1 MMQSLGCLAV
11 ALLQDDGGLA
21 RNVHWMTIFLG
32 IVAVAVVIGFLG
44 MCVAGI
50 KLLQL
55 VRKAEE
61 LAERL
66 EGKLSPMIDKSH
78 ALVEQLGPKVH
89 TITTN
94 VEQISYTVRGKVDEF
109 SATADEINRTV
120 KDANKRT
127 QAHVARV
134 DGMVSE
140 AVHTAQNVSRTVQE
154 SVRKPV
160 QQIAGIVAAVKRGV
174 ETWVERSPFKRHV
187 APVEEY
193 IPYEPPPAAEPPRYT
208 VDTKPVDTKRVTP
221 FG

>member
-1 MMQSLGCLAV
+1 MQSLSCL
-11 ALLQDDGGLA
+11 ALLQDDGVLVH
-21 RNVHWMTIFLG
+21 NVHLTAIFMG
-32 IVAVAVVIGFLG
+32 IIAVAVVIGFLG
-44 MCVAGI
+44 TCVAGI

-55 VRKAEE
+55 MRKAEA
-61 LAERL
+61 LAERM
-66 EGKLSPMIDKSH
+66 EGKLTPMIDKAHS
-78 ALVEQLGPKVH
+78 LVEELGPKVR

-94 VEQISYTVRGKVDEF
+94 VEQMSYTARSKVDEF
-109 SATADEINRTV
+109 GATADEINRTV